1 MLTTIRE
8 KTQGWIAG
16 IILGLLAVP
25 FALWGVNSYFET
37 DAKLI
42 VARVGDQDIGVNEYK
57 NALEEQRRS
66 LQQTFGRGLNQKLL
80 DSPEFKMRTLDDL
93 IDQALLAQDAQARG
107 YHIGNDELARRIAAI
122 SFFQRAGRF
131 DQQAYT
137 TALRTLGLNV
147 RSFEARMRREAM
159 VKQAVDGF
167 AYSTI
172 VTKADKD
179 ALLRL
184 ETQAR
189 QTTYVVIKPQ
199 QYMDTVAVTAQGVE
213 DYYASNVDK
222 FKTPE
227 RARIEYIR
235 FSAVDLSSKI
245 HISEEDLQKA
255 YAQELG
261 RYTSPEQR
269 RASHVLI
276 QVAEGPDGGAQA
288 LQKIQE
294 LRKQL
299 ISGTDFA
306 TLAKKHSADPGSAAK
321 GGDLGYL
328 TRNGSMVKE
337 FEDALFNLKK
347 GELSQPV
354 RTSYGYHLI
363 KLVDLKPLV
372 HKTFK
377 EVRDEIES
385 ALRIRKAEEQ
395 FYELSEKLR
404 NLAYEQ
410 PDSLKPVAEALGLT
424 IAQSDWFTRSGGE
437 GIAADARIAEAAF
450 DPDVLVQGRNSSA
463 IETAPNTL
471 VVLRVSAHQEA
482 ATLPLSAVRD
492 QILILLKQRLAQD
505 AAKQASGQ
513 LLQQLQQGASLATLA
528 KSHAW
533 PVVASKSIT
542 RHQPQGMD
550 PKLLDA
556 VFAAP
561 RLVAGKPVYG
571 SADVGEGYAVYALES
586 VQEGIAGA
594 DADAELKNLANRLL
608 SERRGRDYFANYRS
622 GLRQETKPKIYPD
635 RL

>member
-16 IILGLLAVP
+16 IILGLLAIP
-25 FALWGVNSYFET
+25 FALWGVNSYF
-37 DAKLI
+37 DPDVKLI

-66 LQQTFGRGLNQKLL
+66 LQQMYGRGLNQKLL

-93 IDQALLAQDAQARG
+93 IDQALLAQDAEAQG
-107 YHIGNDELARRIAAI
+107 YYIGNDELARRIAAI

-137 TALRTLGLNV
+137 AALRTAGLNV
-147 RSFEARMRREAM
+147 RDFEARMRNEAM
-159 VKQAVDGF
+159 AKQAVDGF
-167 AYSTI
+167 AHSTL
-172 VTKADKD
+172 VTKSDTE

-189 QTTYVVIKPQ
+189 QAAYVIIKPQ
-199 QYMDTVAVTAQGVE
+199 QYIGTVAVTAKAIE
-213 DYYASNVDK
+213 DHYAANTDK

-227 RARIEYIR
+227 RVRIEYVR
-235 FSAVDLSSKI
+235 FSTADVGSKI
-245 HISEEDLQKA
+245 QVSEEDLQKA
-255 YAQELG
+255 YTQELE
-261 RYTSPEQR
+261 RHTSPEQR

-276 QVAEGPDGGAQA
+276 RIAAGPDSDAQA
-288 LQKIQE
+288 LQKTQE

-299 ISGTDFA
+299 ASGTDFA
-306 TLAKKHSADPGSAAK
+306 MLAKKHSEDPGSAAK
-321 GGDLGYL
+321 GGDLGYV

-337 FEDALFNLKK
+337 FEDALFGLKK

-363 KLVDLKPLV
+363 KLIDLKPLAR
-372 HKTFK
+372 KTFK
-377 EVRDEIES
+377 EVRGDIES
-385 ALRIRKAEEQ
+385 ALRTHKAEEQ

-410 PDSLKPVAEALGLT
+410 PDSLKPVAEALGLS
-424 IAQSDWFTRSGGE
+424 IMQSDWFTRGGGE
-437 GIAADARIAEAAF
+437 GIAADARIVEAAF
-450 DPDVLVQGRNSSA
+450 DPEVLVQGRNSSA

-471 VVLRVSAHQEA
+471 VALRVSTHQEA

-492 QILILLKQRLAQD
+492 QIQTLLKQRLAQD
-505 AAKQASGQ
+505 AAKQASDQ
-513 LLQQLQQGASLATLA
+513 LLQQLQQGASLASLA

-533 PVVASKSIT
+533 PVVAGKPVT

-561 RLVAGKPVYG
+561 RPVAGKPVYG
-571 SADVGEGYAVYALES
+571 SAEVGEGYAVYALEI
-586 VQEGIAGA
+586 VKEGSTE
-594 DADAELKNLANRLL
+594 ADAELKNLASRLL

-622 GLRQETKPKIYPD
+622 GLRQEIKPKIYQD

>member
-1 MLTTIRE
+1 MLTAIRE

-16 IILGLLAVP
+16 IILGLLAIP

-42 VARVGDQDIGVNEYK
+42 VARVGDQDIGVDEYK

-80 DSPEFKMRTLDDL
+80 VSPEFKMRTLDDL
-93 IDQALLAQDAQARG
+93 IDQVLLAQDAQTQG
-107 YHIGNDELARRIAAI
+107 YHIGNDELAQRIAAI

-137 TALRTLGLNV
+137 AALRTIGLNA
-147 RSFEARMRREAM
+147 RGFEERMRREAM
-159 VKQAVDGF
+159 VKQAADGF

-184 ETQAR
+184 QTQAR

-199 QYMDTVAVTAQGVE
+199 QYIDTVAVTAQGIE
-213 DYYASNVDK
+213 DYYAANMDK

-227 RARIEYIR
+227 RVRIEHVR
-235 FSAVDLSSKI
+235 FSAADMSSKI
-245 HISEEDLQKA
+245 QISEEDLQKA
-255 YAQELG
+255 YAHELE

-276 QVAEGPDGGAQA
+276 QIAEGPDSDAQA
-288 LQKIQE
+288 LQKAQE

-299 ISGTDFA
+299 MSATDFA
-306 TLAKKHSADPGSAAK
+306 ALAKKHSADPGSAAK

-354 RTSYGYHLI
+354 RTSFGYHLI

-372 HKTFK
+372 RKTFK
-377 EVRDEIES
+377 EVRGETET
-385 ALRIRKAEEQ
+385 ALRTRKAEEQ

-424 IAQSDWFTRSGGE
+424 ITQSDWFTRSGGQ
-437 GIAADARIAEAAF
+437 GVAADTRIAEAAF

-471 VVLRVSAHQEA
+471 VVLRVLARQEA
-482 ATLPLSAVRD
+482 ATPPLSAVRD
-492 QILILLKQRLAQD
+492 QILTLLKQRLAQD

-513 LLQQLQQGASLATLA
+513 LLQQLQQGTSLATLA

-533 PVVASKSIT
+533 PVVAGKVVT

-561 RLVAGKPVYG
+561 RPVADKPVYG
-571 SADVGEGYAVYALES
+571 SAEVGEGYAVYALET
-586 VQEGIAGA
+586 VKEGN
-594 DADAELKNLANRLL
+594 AEAEAEVKNLANRLL
-608 SERRGRDYFANYRS
+608 AERRGRDYFASYRS
-622 GLRQETKPKIYPD
+622 GLRQETKPQIYPD

>member
-16 IILGLLAVP
+16 IILGLLAIP

-66 LQQTFGRGLNQKLL
+66 LQQMYGRGLNPKLL
-80 DSPEFKMRTLDDL
+80 DSPEFKMRTLNDL
-93 IDQALLAQDAQARG
+93 IDQALLAQDAQAQG
-107 YHIGNDELARRIAAI
+107 YYIGDDELARRITAI

-131 DQQAYT
+131 DQQAYNS
-137 TALRTLGLNV
+137 ALRTAGLNA
-147 RSFEARMRREAM
+147 RGFETRMRHEAM

-167 AYSTI
+167 AHSTL
-172 VTKADKD
+172 VTKSDIE

-184 ETQAR
+184 ENQAR
-189 QTTYVVIKPQ
+189 QAAYVIIKPQ
-199 QYMDTVAVTAQGVE
+199 QYIGAVAVTAKEIE
-213 DYYASNVDK
+213 DYYAANTDK

-227 RARIEYIR
+227 RVRIEYVR
-235 FSAVDLSSKI
+235 FSAADINNKI
-245 HISEEDLQKA
+245 QVSEEDLQKA
-255 YAQELG
+255 YTQDLE

-269 RASHVLI
+269 RASHILVRI
-276 QVAEGPDGGAQA
+276 AEGPDGDAQA
-288 LQKIQE
+288 LRKIQE

-299 ISGTDFA
+299 VSGTDFA
-306 TLAKKHSADPGSAAK
+306 TLAKKHSEDPGSAAK

-337 FEDALFNLKK
+337 FEDALFGLKK
-347 GELSQPV
+347 DAGLSQPV
-354 RTSYGYHLI
+354 RTSFGYHLI
-363 KLVDLKPLV
+363 KLTDLKPLV
-372 HKTFK
+372 RKTFK
-377 EVRDEIES
+377 EVRGDIES
-385 ALRIRKAEEQ
+385 TLRTRKAEEQ

-404 NLAYEQ
+404 SLAYEQ
-410 PDSLKPVAEALGLT
+410 PDSLKPVAEALGLS
-424 IAQSDWFTRSGGE
+424 IAQSDWFTRNGGE
-437 GIAADARIAEAAF
+437 GIAADARIVEAAF
-450 DPDVLVQGRNSSA
+450 DPEVLVQGRNSNA

-471 VVLRVSAHQEA
+471 VVLRVSTHQEA
-482 ATLPLSAVRD
+482 ATLALAAVRD
-492 QILILLKQRLAQD
+492 QIQALLKQRLAQD
-505 AAKQASGQ
+505 AAKHASDQ
-513 LLQQLQQGASLATLA
+513 LLHELQQGASLASLA

-533 PVVASKSIT
+533 PVVAAKAVT
-542 RHQPQGMD
+542 RRQPQGMD

-561 RLVAGKPVYG
+561 RPVAGKPVFG
-571 SADVGEGYAVYALES
+571 SADVAEGYAVYALEM
-586 VQEGIAGA
+586 VKEGGTE
-594 DADAELKNLANRLL
+594 ADAELKSLVNRLL

-622 GLRQETKPKIYPD
+622 GLRQEIKPKIYQD

>member
-16 IILGLLAVP
+16 IILGLLAIP

-66 LQQTFGRGLNQKLL
+66 LQQMYGRGLNPKML
-80 DSPEFKMRTLDDL
+80 DSPEFKLRTLDDL
-93 IDQALLAQDAQARG
+93 IDQALLAQDAQAQG
-107 YHIGNDELARRIAAI
+107 YRIGNAELARRIAAI

-137 TALRTLGLNV
+137 AALRTAGLNA
-147 RSFEARMRREAM
+147 RGFEERMRREAM

-167 AYSTI
+167 AYSTL
-172 VTKADKD
+172 VTKSDTE

-189 QTTYVVIKPQ
+189 QAAYVIIKPQ
-199 QYMDTVAVTAQGVE
+199 QYIGTVVATATE
-213 DYYASNVDK
+213 IDDYYAANRDK

-227 RARIEYIR
+227 RVRIDYIR
-235 FSAVDLSSKI
+235 FSAADINGKI
-245 HISEEDLQKA
+245 QISEEDLQKA
-255 YAQELG
+255 YAQDIE
-261 RYTSPEQR
+261 RYTTPEQR

-276 QVAEGPDGGAQA
+276 RVAEGPDSDAKA

-299 ISGTDFA
+299 VSGTDLA
-306 TLAKKHSADPGSAAK
+306 VLAKKHSEDPGSATK
-321 GGDLGYL
+321 GGDLGYV

-337 FEDALFNLKK
+337 FEDVLFGLKK

-363 KLVDLKPLV
+363 KLVDLKPLAR
-372 HKTFK
+372 KSYK
-377 EVRDEIES
+377 EVRADIES
-385 ALRIRKAEEQ
+385 ALRTHKAEEQ

-410 PDSLKPVAEALGLT
+410 PDSLKPAAEALGLSIT
-424 IAQSDWFTRSGGE
+424 QSDWFTRSGGE

-471 VVLRVSAHQEA
+471 VVLRVSTHQEA
-482 ATLPLSAVRD
+482 ATRPLPAVRD
-492 QILILLKQRLAQD
+492 QIQTLLKQRLAQE
-505 AAKQASGQ
+505 AAKQASEQ
-513 LLQQLQQGASLATLA
+513 LLHELQQGASLANLA
-528 KSHAW
+528 KSHTW
-533 PVVASKSIT
+533 PMVAGKPVT

-561 RLVAGKPVYG
+561 RPVADKPVYG
-571 SADVGEGYAVYALES
+571 SAEVGEGYAVYALEM
-586 VQEGIAGA
+586 VKEGGVE
-594 DADAELKNLANRLL
+594 ADAELKNLASRLL

-622 GLRQETKPKIYPD
+622 GLRQKINPKIYQD